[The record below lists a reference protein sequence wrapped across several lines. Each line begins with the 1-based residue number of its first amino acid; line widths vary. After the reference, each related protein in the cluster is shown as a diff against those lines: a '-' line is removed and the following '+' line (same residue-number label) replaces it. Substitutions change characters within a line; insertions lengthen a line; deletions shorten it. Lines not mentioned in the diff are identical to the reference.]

1 MYFTLI
7 VGILNAMRWMI
18 TAASCL
24 LIGARQ
30 RPGIS
35 IEGMRRT
42 QQS

>member
-7 VGILNAMRWMI
+7 IGIFNAMRWLI
-18 TAASCL
+18 AAASCL
-24 LIGARQ
+24 LIGALQ

-35 IEGMRRT
+35 GEVIRRT